1 MVFIKVYTVEWRGGE
16 VRICRWRTAFLRT
29 YVCIWPHAHLLM
41 TWPTRALIEV
51 LFLLNYV
58 CTYGQGLLKFL
69 LQIAKWKVPLLLE
82 PKSKPHQTTYVH
94 ARHAYTLHI
103 YRDIDKCHTSRI
115 AICFC
120 SWSMQHSLQTHAA
133 ISWEWDSPLLTLN
146 GHQCALSSV
155 LYWQLKK
162 T

>member
-41 TWPTRALIEV
+41 TWPTHALIEV

-69 LQIAKWKVPLLLE
+69 LQIAKWKVPFLLE
-82 PKSKPHQTTYVH
+82 PKSKPHQPTYVH
-94 ARHAYTLHI
+94 ARHAFTLHI
-103 YRDIDKCHTSRI
+103 EILRNVIHHALLFASTHDPCNTPYRHTLPLAGNGI
-115 AICFC
+115 
-120 SWSMQHSLQTHAA
+120 
-133 ISWEWDSPLLTLN
+133 SPLLTLN
-146 GHQCALSSV
+146 GHQCTLSST